1 MKVNGCNLAKRGSQ
15 LTGQLKAA
23 RMWLAKGL
31 KFCFQEST
39 SMSACTVCL
48 TERKTPSYFLH
59 SMSLV
64 SKRTFV
70 ALGRNAA
77 FASNHY
83 HHHDNT
89 CNNRYSTLEVF
100 VDLVI
105 EVSTTAYDCKRS
117 TRVYPSGS
125 KSVQIA
131 ERQWT
136 LSMQACSTKKHTLA
150 MVCGRLVCSRTVT
163 FTCTCI
169 V

>member
-1 MKVNGCNLAKRGSQ
+1 M
-15 LTGQLKAA
+15 A
-23 RMWLAKGL
+23 RERIRVL
-31 KFCFQEST
+31 FPEST
-39 SMSACTVCL
+39 PMSACTVCL
-48 TERKTPSYFLH
+48 TGRKTPSYFQH

-64 SKRTFV
+64 PKRTFV
-70 ALGRNAA
+70 VLGRNAV

-83 HHHDNT
+83 YHHDNT

-125 KSVQIA
+125 KSVQRA
-131 ERQWT
+131 EWQWM
-136 LSMQACSTKKHTLA
+136 LSMQACSTEKQQHTLA
-150 MVCGRLVCSRTVT
+150 MVCGRLVCARTVT